1 MTRIGAVSA
10 GEGKV
15 WGVSFPERV
24 WRAVASQ
31 FSRFA
36 AWIRSWFSSSVPHV
50 DLGPRITVLEG
61 AVKELEEASGAP
73 VNEAPTGSDPERL
86 EALTGRIKALKNL
99 PHVVATRPGLPV
111 PLPPSPAV
119 SGSERQDPGDRLGPF
134 RSLTPPAPAYSAG
147 SASRPSEEE
156 PVLLEEEPPVAS
168 DFRGQTRSS
177 LETPVVIQKSGR
189 QGPDDRLGPL
199 GSLSPPAPAHSAGGG
214 SPRGGAPRG
223 TLAALART
231 RSWMAAPPL
240 SGARRES
247 ASRPSEGEPVLLEGE
262 TPGAIDF
269 RGETR
274 SSLEIP
280 VVIQKSETG
289 LKISFPNY
297 LSGRAENTVSGGFRS
312 QTKAVKDKCF
322 SLYKEGKGQFVIKA
336 ADDPT
341 CELWWFSKEP
351 LKTAGYVSAAARR

>member
-1 MTRIGAVSA
+1 
-10 GEGKV
+10 
-15 WGVSFPERV
+15 
-24 WRAVASQ
+24 
-31 FSRFA
+31 
-36 AWIRSWFSSSVPHV
+36 
-50 DLGPRITVLEG
+50 
-61 AVKELEEASGAP
+61 
-73 VNEAPTGSDPERL
+73 
-86 EALTGRIKALKNL
+86 
-99 PHVVATRPGLPV
+99 
-111 PLPPSPAV
+111 
-119 SGSERQDPGDRLGPF
+119 
-134 RSLTPPAPAYSAG
+134 
-147 SASRPSEEE
+147 
-156 PVLLEEEPPVAS
+156 
-168 DFRGQTRSS
+168 
-177 LETPVVIQKSGR
+177 
-189 QGPDDRLGPL
+189 
-199 GSLSPPAPAHSAGGG
+199 
-214 SPRGGAPRG
+214 
-223 TLAALART
+223 
-231 RSWMAAPPL
+231 
-240 SGARRES
+240 
-247 ASRPSEGEPVLLEGE
+247 LLEGE